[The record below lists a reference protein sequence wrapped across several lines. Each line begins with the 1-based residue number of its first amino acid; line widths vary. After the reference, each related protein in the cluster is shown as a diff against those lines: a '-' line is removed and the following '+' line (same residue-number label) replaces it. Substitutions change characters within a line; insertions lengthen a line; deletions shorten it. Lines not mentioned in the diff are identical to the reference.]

1 MRYLALLA
9 SSAILCTAMTRSPL
23 RTKNQLFL
31 DELATSLHQKDP
43 FTEQQLKTRATFLA
57 TVRSHGPDIVI
68 PSFDLL
74 DKAVDEL
81 AFAAIQQAVNDDPE
95 HPRVGWVSA
104 PPRSWRSVALAVPGG
119 RYGDNPDC
127 VYRTVPINGSRN
139 YVVRGKR
146 AGATPTDLSFSLT
159 DNSPA
164 RNTVAILTGTDLVLD
179 DDGSFTISIS
189 QSASS
194 SPNHLQSNASVNL
207 LFVRYN
213 IGDWCSESVDSLDVL
228 IDDHEPAAIEPNNTA
243 VLAKA
248 RQYFQEIT
256 LGIAFAL
263 NATYSNAVNTLPLP
277 DRSGAPVGLATQVQ
291 ALGHYNLDV
300 DEALVVTIKP
310 GKADYLSLSVTS
322 WLKTVDPRDQPIS
335 LNNKQVVFNSDGTCT
350 IVLSAAD
357 PGVSNWLKTSEQG
370 AGTMSLRLQGIPPGQ
385 NTKGD
390 IDVSTH
396 VCAVKDLPSVLAA
409 DTTAITPEQRKH
421 QLTVRAQGYDKIH
434 GE

>member
-1 MRYLALLA
+1 
-9 SSAILCTAMTRSPL
+9 MTCNPL
-23 RTKNQLFL
+23 RTKNQLYL
-31 DELATSLHQKDP
+31 DELATSLHQQDP
-43 FTEQQLKTRATFLA
+43 FTEQQQKTRDTFLA
-57 TVRSHGPDIVI
+57 TVRSHGPDIAI
-68 PSFDLL
+68 PSLDLL
-74 DKAVDEL
+74 DEAVDEL
-81 AFAAIQQAVNDDPE
+81 AFAGVQQAVNDDPE

-104 PPRSWRSVALAVPGG
+104 PPRIWRSVALHVPGG

-127 VYRTVPINGSRN
+127 VYRTVPISGSGN
-139 YVVRGKR
+139 YLVRGKR
-146 AGATPTDLSFSLT
+146 AGAKPTDLSFSLT

-164 RNTVAILTGTDLVLD
+164 RNTVAILTGNDLVLD

-189 QSASS
+189 PSASS
-194 SPNHLQSNASVNL
+194 SPNHLQGNSSVNL

-213 IGDWCSESVDSLDVL
+213 IGDWVSESVDALDIL
-228 IDDHEPAAIEPNNTA
+228 IDEHEPAATEPNKPA
-243 VLAKA
+243 ILAKA

-263 NATYSNAVNTLPLP
+263 NVTYSNAVNTLPLP

-291 ALGHYNLDV
+291 ALGHYNLKA

-322 WLKTVDPRDQPIS
+322 WLKTVDPRDQLIS
-335 LNNKQVVFNSDGTCT
+335 LNNKQAAVNSDGTYT
-350 IVLSAAD
+350 IVLTAAD

-370 AGTMSLRLQGIPPGQ
+370 PGTMSLRLQGIPPGQ

-396 VCAVKDLPSVLAA
+396 VCGVKDLPSVLPAN
-409 DTTAITPEQRKH
+409 TSSITPEQRKH
-421 QLTVRAQGYDKIH
+421 QLEVRAEGYDKVH
-434 GE
+434 GK